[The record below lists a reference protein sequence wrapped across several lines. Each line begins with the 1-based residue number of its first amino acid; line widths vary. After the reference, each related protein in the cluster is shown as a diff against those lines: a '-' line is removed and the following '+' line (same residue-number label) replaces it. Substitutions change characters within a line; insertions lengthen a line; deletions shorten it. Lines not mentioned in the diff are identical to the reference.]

1 MNQWTTSVLIAT
13 VLVTI
18 VESRCPKHVAKE
30 PNVFYDDTVGCIWA
44 DVTVDYD
51 TQENATLRC
60 K

>member
-1 MNQWTTSVLIAT
+1 MLIAT

-30 PNVFYDDTVGCIWA
+30 PNVFYDEKVGCIWA